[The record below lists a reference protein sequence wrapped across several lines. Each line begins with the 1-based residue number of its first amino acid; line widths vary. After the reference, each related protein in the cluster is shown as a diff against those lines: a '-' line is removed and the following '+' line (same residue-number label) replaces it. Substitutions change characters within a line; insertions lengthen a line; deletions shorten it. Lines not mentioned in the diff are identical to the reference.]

1 MEITLHNNCAEGW
14 LFDRVNGFFKLKTTS
29 ANSAYHRNTEEHA
42 GRASGDRWD
51 LGHISCALALA
62 ALTAMCVT
70 GCGIGNVQSH
80 HTSRAA
86 GYHSRVA
93 VGSRQQSAGAP
104 QGTPLGPSHIVASS
118 WYGPGYDGHRTSSGE
133 RFDPKALTA
142 ASKTLPLGSS
152 LRVTN
157 LKNGR
162 STQVK
167 INDRGPA
174 VRGRSLDLSPAAA
187 QKIGLT
193 KSGVARVEITP
204 VSDQ

>member
-1 MEITLHNNCAEGW
+1 MEIRLHNSCAEGW

-29 ANSAYHRNTEEHA
+29 ANFAYHRNTEEHTE
-42 GRASGDRWD
+42 RASGGRCDI
-51 LGHISCALALA
+51 GHIGCALALA
-62 ALTAMCVT
+62 ALTAICVT

-80 HTSRAA
+80 HTSRAT
-86 GYHSRVA
+86 GYHSGVA
-93 VGSRQQSAGAP
+93 VGSREQTEAR
-104 QGTPLGPSHIVASS
+104 QGRPLGPSHIVASS

-162 STQVK
+162 SAQVK

>member
-1 MEITLHNNCAEGW
+1 METRLHNNCAEGC
-14 LFDRVNGFFKLKTTS
+14 LFDRVNGVFKLKPTS
-29 ANSAYHRNTEEHA
+29 ANSAYHRNTEEHTA
-42 GRASGDRWD
+42 RASGDRWD
-51 LGHISCALALA
+51 LGHIGSALALA
-62 ALTAMCVT
+62 ALTAICVT
-70 GCGIGNVQSH
+70 GCGIGSVQSR
-80 HTSRAA
+80 HTSRAT

-93 VGSRQQSAGAP
+93 VGSREPSTGAP
-104 QGTPLGPSHIVASS
+104 GTPLGPSHIVASS
-118 WYGPGYDGHRTSSGE
+118 WYGPGYTGHRTSSGE

-152 LRVTN
+152 LKVTN

-162 STQVK
+162 SAQVK

-204 VSDQ
+204 VSDR